1 MRWHEIVGESVL
13 TELFDSTGGAEWSV
27 KSNTEWRADFV
38 VDDIPF
44 EFYVEINSRTKMWEI
59 EFAVDNRH
67 DKVKRGGAFGST
79 GASGTASVK
88 VFGIVVGLVREW
100 LNVMEPEVF
109 TFSGDKGDGKAKLY
123 SAMVKRMEPELRSYG
138 YTNRVESKD
147 ATQSHGAM
155 NVFTFHRI
163 QEAYEDFHEH
173 ASAGATGSGNVATSV
188 AAVGG
193 LGAGFDPD
201 GDWGIYQ
208 SSKGRKKPTVIRR

>member
-13 TELFDSTGGAEWSV
+13 TELFDSSGNAEWSV
-27 KSNTEWRADFV
+27 KSNTEWRADFT

-44 EFYVEINSRTKMWEI
+44 EFYVELNSRTHLWEI

-67 DKVKRGGAFGST
+67 EKVKRGTTFGNT
-79 GASGTASVK
+79 GSSGTSSTK
-88 VFGIVVGLVREW
+88 VFGIVVNLIREW

-109 TFSGDKGDGKAKLY
+109 TFSGDKGDGRAKLY
-123 SAMVKRMEPELRSYG
+123 SAMVKRLAPELQRMG
-138 YTNRVESKD
+138 YTNSVESKD
-147 ATQSHGAM
+147 ATAGHGAM
-155 NVFTFHRI
+155 NVFTFRRI
-163 QEAYEDFHEH
+163 EEDLHEH

-208 SSKGRKKPTVIRR
+208 SSKPKGKKKPAIIRR